1 MSKKKQNRPGNVNI
15 KLTKKQIE
23 QLQPHFDY
31 ATNQYNKGAPGV
43 IFGQPK
49 QCKEDGIPDDYVMT
63 CGFIP
68 HPFAKKIVGVSK
80 RASLITPKL

>member
-1 MSKKKQNRPGNVNI
+1 MSKKLQTNRPKNINI

-31 ATNQYNKGAPGV
+31 VVKQYNKGTPGI
-43 IFGQPK
+43 IFAQPK
-49 QCKEDGIPDDYVMT
+49 QYKEIGTPFDSVMT

-68 HPFAKKIVGVSK
+68 QPFADKISGIAKK
-80 RASLITPKL
+80 ALINE

>member
-1 MSKKKQNRPGNVNI
+1 MSKKKQFVRPENVNI

-31 ATNQYNKGAPGV
+31 AIEQYNKGNPGV

-49 QCKEDGIPDDYVMT
+49 RYKDEGIPDDYVMT

-68 HPFAKKIVGVSK
+68 QPFANTIIGVSE
-80 RASLITPKL
+80 RAKIKE